1 MVVVMLMVMLVDLL
15 LLYATSGLLGSRTSL
30 WRSLVA
36 SMVGAILAGLS
47 LQKNFSVLSRFWGQL
62 CVIVLTGTCAFGI
75 SKEGLKNLVLFTLLR
90 LSVGGIAG
98 KEGTVSMLLGAAGI
112 GFSCFCLSR
121 KSKFIPVELYYG
133 GQTYRITALYDTGN
147 ALRDPITGKSVL
159 VVDADIARG
168 LTGLDADA
176 LRDPVASIVRF
187 PGLRLI
193 PYQSVGNSGFLL
205 ALQIPEAKVG
215 NRKENIL
222 VALSPH
228 RLSHHYQALTGG
240 TL

>member
-15 LLYATSGLLGSRTSL
+15 LLYATAGLLGSRTSL
-30 WRSLVA
+30 WRFSA
-36 SMVGAILAGLS
+36 AAMVGGILAGLS
-47 LQKNFSVLSRFWGQL
+47 LLKEFSILGSFWGQL
-62 CVIVLTGTCAFGI
+62 CVIALTGVLALGF
-75 SKEGLKNLVLFTLLR
+75 SKEGLKHLLLFALLR
-90 LSVGGIAG
+90 LSVGGVAG
-98 KEGTVSMLLGAAGI
+98 KERILPMLLGAAGI
-112 GFSCFCLSR
+112 GFACFCLSR
-121 KSKFIPVELYYG
+121 KSKFIPVELCYG

-147 ALRDPITGKSVL
+147 TLRDPITGKSVM
-159 VVDADIARG
+159 VVDADVARG

-176 LRDPVASIVRF
+176 LRDPVSSIARF

-215 NRKENIL
+215 NRKENII

-228 RLSHHYQALTGG
+228 LLSRHYQALTGG

>member
-1 MVVVMLMVMLVDLL
+1 MVVVMLMVMMVDLL
-15 LLYATSGLLGSRTSL
+15 LLYATAGLMDSRTSL
-30 WRSLVA
+30 WRFLA
-36 SMVGAILAGLS
+36 AAMVGGALAGIS
-47 LQKNFSVLSRFWGQL
+47 LLKDYSFLGSFWGQL
-62 CVIVLTGTCAFGI
+62 CVIALTGMLALGF
-75 SKEGLKNLVLFTLLR
+75 SKEGLKHLLLFALLR

-98 KEGTVSMLLGAAGI
+98 KERILPMLLGAAGI
-112 GFSCFCLSR
+112 GFSCFCLSK
-121 KSKFIPVELYYG
+121 KSKFIPVELCYG

-159 VVDADIARG
+159 IVDANIAHS

-205 ALQIPEAKVG
+205 ALQIPDAKVG
-215 NRKENIL
+215 NQKENVI

-228 RLSHHYQALTGG
+228 LLSHHYQALTGG